1 MKENNKI
8 AGSVKAIAFDAD
20 DTLWAL
26 QNYFEDVEDEYC
38 DLLSDYGSKEEI
50 SASLFETESGNMEDL
65 GYGVKAFTISLVEN
79 AVKVSQGEVPAKL
92 IGRIVELGKTLLRLD
107 ARPLE
112 GVEETLARLR
122 QTRHYKLAVFTKGEL
137 QDQENKLW
145 RSGLQRYF
153 DVVSIVSDKT
163 PEAYRRL
170 CRELEVKPEELV
182 MVGNS
187 FKSDI
192 VPALKIGAS
201 AVHIPFHTTWAHE
214 KRRSSLTNASVVF
227 PVSRKSWISCK
238 KFLVS
243 VNHGAIGLMGGENQH
258 LGYLNMLG
266 SAGGIE
272 CHVGNIIASQWL
284 NATVNIVGT
293 LGVAMETDVGE
304 IGLHQSRLDVGNAN
318 AGMSHVDAQTIGDG
332 FYCTLGGTVHI
343 SARIGSIASHTSDVD
358 DMTTIA
364 FHHAGNNEP
373 GHGEQTLN
381 VGIYHLV
388 PVVEVAFVLWFQASC
403 QSCIIDQDI
412 DVAPCLRNIVN
423 CLASRFSVAHV
434 ESQCQHLDT
443 FLFKFLF
450 QNFQFACVAACDDE
464 VVASLCESSGA
475 SFANTAC
482 GACDKSYFL
491 AMIIMF
497 WINVLTTIS
506 RFSLRHCP
514 FSQSRSSAGGSKHSA
529 GLC

>member
-92 IGRIVELGKTLLRLD
+92 IGRIVELGKTLL
-107 ARPLE
+107 
-112 GVEETLARLR
+112 
-122 QTRHYKLAVFTKGEL
+122 TRHYKLAVFTKGEL

-214 KRRSSLTNASVVF
+214 KTEEFAHERLRR
-227 PVSRKSWISCK
+227 
-238 KFLVS
+238 
-243 VNHGAIGLMGGENQH
+243 
-258 LGYLNMLG
+258 
-266 SAGGIE
+266 
-272 CHVGNIIASQWL
+272 
-284 NATVNIVGT
+284 
-293 LGVAMETDVGE
+293 
-304 IGLHQSRLDVGNAN
+304 
-318 AGMSHVDAQTIGDG
+318 
-332 FYCTLGGTVHI
+332 
-343 SARIGSIASHTSDVD
+343 
-358 DMTTIA
+358 
-364 FHHAGNNEP
+364 
-373 GHGEQTLN
+373 
-381 VGIYHLV
+381 
-388 PVVEVAFVLWFQASC
+388 
-403 QSCIIDQDI
+403 
-412 DVAPCLRNIVN
+412 
-423 CLASRFSVAHV
+423 
-434 ESQCQHLDT
+434 
-443 FLFKFLF
+443 
-450 QNFQFACVAACDDE
+450 
-464 VVASLCESSGA
+464 
-475 SFANTAC
+475 
-482 GACDKSYFL
+482 
-491 AMIIMF
+491 
-497 WINVLTTIS
+497 IS
-506 RFSLRHCP
+506 RFEEIMDIL
-514 FSQSRSSAGGSKHSA
+514 
-529 GLC
+529 